1 MKKNLERRQ
10 RRKEPVTVDEI
21 NAVLG
26 AAWGDHRVYGIRD
39 TCVIFLLYGF
49 GFRDQQLAL
58 LRLEDY
64 NEQTGLLTIR
74 SPKRSVVQLSPTAQF
89 IMDRWIKVRGNA
101 AGWLINPIRRPDKI
115 IPKVLSRGALWG
127 VLVRRIQEAG
137 ITPFSPDDIVCTHN
151 LITRGVWDRSF
162 NDELPSEQ
170 ISADY

>member
-1 MKKNLERRQ
+1 VKKNLERRQ

-64 NEQTGLLTIR
+64 NEQTGLLKIR
-74 SPKRSVVQLSPTAQF
+74 SPKLSVVQLSPTAQF
-89 IMDRWIKVRGNA
+89 ILDRWIKVRGNA
-101 AGWLINPIRRPDKI
+101 PGWLINPIRRPDQI
-115 IPKVLSRGALWG
+115 IPKVLSRGALWA
-127 VLVRRIQEAG
+127 VLVRRTQEAG